1 MWDVV
6 DDSRMTD
13 LTVLS
18 DLKDAGT
25 RSLQESLDELALE
38 IERRRDCES

>member
-1 MWDVV
+1 MRDAV
-6 DDSRMTD
+6 DDPRMTD
-13 LTVLS
+13 LAALS

-38 IERRRDCES
+38 MKRRRDCQS

>member
-1 MWDVV
+1 MRDVV
-6 DDSRMTD
+6 DDPRMTD

-25 RSLQESLDELALE
+25 RSLQESLDELDLKMDT
-38 IERRRDCES
+38 RRDRQS